1 MMEIQKRQQI
11 NKLDNKVI
19 DDKEIAD
26 LLKNWFLNNSFLL

>member
-26 LLKNWFLNNSFLL
+26 LLKN